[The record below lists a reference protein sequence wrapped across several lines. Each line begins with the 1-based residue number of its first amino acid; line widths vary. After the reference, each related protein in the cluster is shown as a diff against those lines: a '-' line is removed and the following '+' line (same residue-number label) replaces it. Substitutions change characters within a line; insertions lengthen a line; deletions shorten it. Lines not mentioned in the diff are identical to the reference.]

1 MTVQGKTVALT
12 GVQAAIDTGTTLIG
26 GPEADVRAFY
36 ANIPNSRAMT
46 GSYAG
51 YWEYRKFSGGLH
63 M

>member
-1 MTVQGKTVALT
+1 VALT

-36 ANIPNSRAMT
+36 ANIPDSRAMT

-51 YWEYRKFSGGLH
+51 YWEYRESPGGRR